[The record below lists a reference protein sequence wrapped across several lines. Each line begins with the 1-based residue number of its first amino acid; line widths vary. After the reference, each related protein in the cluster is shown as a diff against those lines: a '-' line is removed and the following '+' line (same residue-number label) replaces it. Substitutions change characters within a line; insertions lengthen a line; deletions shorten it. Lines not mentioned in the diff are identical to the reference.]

1 MNARAF
7 AKGPIGEPEAGIG
20 MTSQRTRDRMVA
32 RLREKGITDQVVLDA
47 MARVPRHLFVDEA
60 LASRAYE
67 DVALPIGFEQT
78 ISQPYIVARMLGAM
92 RAGGPLGRVLEIGTG
107 CGYQAA
113 VLSAMASEVYS
124 IERIRS
130 LLERARANLRPLR
143 LPNLRLKHGDGRQGL
158 LEVAPFDAIIVAAAA
173 PVMPRELVD
182 QLSVG
187 GRMVVPVGTAT
198 QELMIIERTVSGFT
212 ERKLEQVRFVPLRT
226 GRQQ

>member
-32 RLREKGITDQVVLDA
+32 RLREKGIIDPIVLDA

-78 ISQPYIVARMLGAM
+78 ISQPYIVAKMLEAM
-92 RAGGPLGRVLEIGTG
+92 RAGGPLARVLEIGTG

-113 VLSAMASEVYS
+113 VLSGIASEVYS
-124 IERIRS
+124 IERIKA

-143 LPNLRLKHGDGRQGL
+143 LPNLRLKHGDGLQGL
-158 LEVAPFDAIIVAAAA
+158 AEVAPFDAIIVAAAA

-182 QLSVG
+182 QLNVG
-187 GRMVVPVGTAT
+187 GRMVIPVGTAT
-198 QELMIIERTVSGFT
+198 QHLMIIVRTASGHT

-226 GRQQ
+226 GRQ